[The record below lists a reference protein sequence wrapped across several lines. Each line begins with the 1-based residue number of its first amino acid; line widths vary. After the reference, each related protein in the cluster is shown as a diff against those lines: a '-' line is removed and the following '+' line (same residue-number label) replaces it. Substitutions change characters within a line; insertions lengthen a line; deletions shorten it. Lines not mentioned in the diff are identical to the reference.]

1 MLHFMT
7 LYAIRDMD
15 SLNFRNDGQHP
26 RMVSRPEN
34 ATLYLNRESAVSAH
48 ARISPPFSHQVRV
61 VFGLSSW
68 EKQAIP

>member
-7 LYAIRDMD
+7 LYAIRDMN
-15 SLNFRNDGQHP
+15 SLEFRNDGQHP

-34 ATLYLNRESAVSAH
+34 ATLYLSRESAVCAH
-48 ARISPPFSHQVRV
+48 VRISPPFSHQVRA

-68 EKQAIP
+68 RNQALP